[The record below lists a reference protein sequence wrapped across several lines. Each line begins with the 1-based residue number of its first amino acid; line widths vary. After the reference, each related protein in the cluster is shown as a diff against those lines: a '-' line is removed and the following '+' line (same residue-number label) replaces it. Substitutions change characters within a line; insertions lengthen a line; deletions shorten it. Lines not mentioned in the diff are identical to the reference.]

1 MKDLIQKHPNLDID
15 EVAEMIINRKNLES
29 ELNKGDNLG
38 EDFKEIIESFDTIN
52 EKIEAIMKAN
62 NQVDHD
68 REQQLLKEI
77 LFTEQKLQQISVE
90 AFGKTLNK
98 IKEDL
103 L

>member
-1 MKDLIQKHPNLDID
+1 
-15 EVAEMIINRKNLES
+15 
-29 ELNKGDNLG
+29 
-38 EDFKEIIESFDTIN
+38 
-52 EKIEAIMKAN
+52 MKAN
-62 NQVDHD
+62 NQVEHD
-68 REQQLLKEI
+68 REQKLLKEI